1 MSVSEIWTLIL
12 AIVAV
17 LSLVGWAT
25 LYSRARSLIK
35 NALELKKDYE
45 DAVADGNI
53 TDAEKDKM
61 VEHLIYMIQDVTAIY
76 QSLYGVIIK
85 LVALFRRR

>member
-12 AIVAV
+12 AIVAA

>member
-12 AIVAV
+12 GIVAI

-25 LYSRARSLIK
+25 LYSRARSLIR
-35 NALELKKDYE
+35 NALELKADYDE
-45 DAVADGNI
+45 AVQDGNI
-53 TDAEKDKM
+53 TDEEKDKM
-61 VEHLIYMIQDVTAIY
+61 VVHLIYMIQDVTAIY

-85 LVALFRRR
+85 LAALFRRR

>member
-12 AIVAV
+12 GIVAV